1 MNKTQL
7 RQGDLLI
14 SKCLAI
20 PDGMVPVAPKA
31 GRLVLAEGEATGHNH
46 TVDCMAAQLFAKG
59 DQMVMV
65 VGEPTTIQHQ
75 EHGAIEI
82 APGQYW
88 VTRQRE
94 YTPAAIVR
102 VRD

>member
-1 MNKTQL
+1 ML
-7 RQGDLLI
+7 RQGDVLI
-14 SKCLAI
+14 SKCDKM
-20 PDGMVPVAPKA
+20 PSGMTQVHPKN

-59 DQMVMV
+59 DQMVMI